1 MEQGNTGGTQ
11 GLSYSEYLRILLNLG
26 SLTEQK
32 MRALDMIQCN
42 LRENAES
49 ANFYAANCVVGTEM
63 TGQWKCAPVF
73 FRIPSAFLG
82 ISGETM
88 TFEQQAGMAY

>member
-42 LRENAES
+42 LRENAET

-73 FRIPSAFLG
+73 FRIPSVFLG